1 MSPLASILYICDA
14 CRKIRKFDVSMDKI
28 EREGNLYKVKDVHA
42 DHEAILYLNHQY
54 TLKRV
59 ILNPPAPP
67 MKEPIIK
74 GPALAEEVPIGPFK
88 EANRIFIPTTDPE
101 QIPVQIEL
109 HKLIVLNMNGVNTL
123 GDLYEGLSPDW
134 PELTPEYL
142 LSLIHKLEVRGWI
155 REKEAE
161 ERTLR
166 SRE

>member
-1 MSPLASILYICDA
+1 MSPLTSILYICDA
-14 CRKIRKFDVSMDKI
+14 CRKIRQFDVSKNELKLEGEITKI
-28 EREGNLYKVKDVHA
+28 RDMHA
-42 DHEAILYLNHQY
+42 NHEAIIYINHN
-54 TLKRV
+54 TIEKV
-59 ILNPPAPP
+59 IFNPPVPLLE
-67 MKEPIIK
+67 EPIIK
-74 GPALAEEVPIGPFK
+74 GPALVEEVPIGPFK
-88 EANRIFIPTTDPE
+88 EANRIFIPTIDPK

-161 ERTLR
+161 ERTKK
-166 SRE
+166 E